1 MVVVDLLVGLPLM
14 YARSVRIGYMPS
26 IYCDDCGG
34 EMNIEID
41 YGANPVDDM
50 INKLK
55 LMGYVVFKRSGENN
69 A

>member
-1 MVVVDLLVGLPLM
+1 MNV
-14 YARSVRIGYMPS
+14 RSVRIGYMPS
-26 IYCDDCGG
+26 IYCNDCGG